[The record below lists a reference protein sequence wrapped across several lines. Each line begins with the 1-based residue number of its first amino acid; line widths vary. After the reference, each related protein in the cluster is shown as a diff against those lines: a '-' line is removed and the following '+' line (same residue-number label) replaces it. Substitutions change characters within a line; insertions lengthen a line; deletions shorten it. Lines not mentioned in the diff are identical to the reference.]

1 MLNVSVN
8 ITRKK
13 ISLNIVNLQ
22 WDYLAPI
29 PLLMSLLPQMM
40 ILEIQKYV
48 ISWRNQPYAR
58 PQKFLIG
65 LQPGL
70 STHCNIF
77 SSVSIATQTEDFHLQ
92 EVTFPQIS
100 TRKPSKVKGKEG
112 VLIDPKILECI
123 VECETTARCSLA
135 TAIEVTQIVAN
146 RIFGQ
151 KWLLPLS
158 MDKDHL
164 REVKYL
170 KWNIRDEVT
179 EMYEER
185 KMREIP
191 LLMYLHWSPMD
202 PGPQC
207 WGCILQFNLKMD

>member
-1 MLNVSVN
+1 
-8 ITRKK
+8 
-13 ISLNIVNLQ
+13 
-22 WDYLAPI
+22 
-29 PLLMSLLPQMM
+29 MSLPPQMM

-100 TRKPSKVKGKEG
+100 TRKPSKVKGKES

-135 TAIEVTQIVAN
+135 TAIEVAQIVAY

-170 KWNIRDEVT
+170 KRNIRDEVT
-179 EMYEER
+179 EMNEEDWEVDVEADAAFPDADTENIDEDY
-185 KMREIP
+185 RE
-191 LLMYLHWSPMD
+191 LLQKKS
-202 PGPQC
+202 
-207 WGCILQFNLKMD
+207 

>member
-1 MLNVSVN
+1 M
-8 ITRKK
+8 
-13 ISLNIVNLQ
+13 
-22 WDYLAPI
+22 
-29 PLLMSLLPQMM
+29 
-40 ILEIQKYV
+40 
-48 ISWRNQPYAR
+48 
-58 PQKFLIG
+58 
-65 LQPGL
+65 
-70 STHCNIF
+70 
-77 SSVSIATQTEDFHLQ
+77 
-92 EVTFPQIS
+92 
-100 TRKPSKVKGKEG
+100 
-112 VLIDPKILECI
+112 
-123 VECETTARCSLA
+123 A

-207 WGCILQFNLKMD
+207 WGSILLLNLKID